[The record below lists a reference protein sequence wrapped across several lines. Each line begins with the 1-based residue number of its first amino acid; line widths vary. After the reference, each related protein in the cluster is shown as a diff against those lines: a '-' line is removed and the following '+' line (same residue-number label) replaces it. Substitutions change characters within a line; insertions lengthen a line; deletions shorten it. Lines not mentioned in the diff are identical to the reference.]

1 MGHWRLFLLLFTILT
16 SPFTGRC
23 LRGYCAFDPAASSPV
38 GAVTLLGESAG
49 LQSFFGGE
57 ITDPLEF
64 NAWLSKQCGES
75 SHLMMLGEVD
85 GCHIVAEEQGEH
97 EVPNPPK
104 QFEAA
109 NPGADAKQFEA
120 ANPGADAKQFE
131 AANPGADAPRE
142 ERATT
147 QHSAEQRQLSS
158 PS

>member
-1 MGHWRLFLLLFTILT
+1 MCGGRLGAGQGQRKRIKANEAK
-16 SPFTGRC
+16 PK
-23 LRGYCAFDPAASSPV
+23 AEAAGAAATAKSV

-97 EVPNPPK
+97 EEPSVGRDKSQPYNASA
-104 QFEAA
+104 QILFSLRRTADRLRCAA
-109 NPGADAKQFEA
+109 
-120 ANPGADAKQFE
+120 
-131 AANPGADAPRE
+131 
-142 ERATT
+142 ATSCLLYT
-147 QHSAEQRQLSS
+147 S
-158 PS
+158 PSPRDS